1 MLDTQPI
8 RILLIEDNPGD
19 ARLIREALSGA
30 DGDAADVE
38 VADRL
43 STGLARI
50 EGGAFDAIILDL
62 SLPDSRGLATFESV
76 HRLAPRLPTV
86 LLTGLDDEGLALRA
100 VAQGAQNY
108 LVKGAVKPAAILREL
123 RFAVERG
130 KALDQVLGGAA
141 QAAPGKILGFMGAK
155 GGCGATT
162 VALNVAVALARQG
175 KSVVAIELS
184 PYRAG
189 LTLHLRAS
197 PRRDVADL
205 FALAPDQINA
215 TELRKRLVATDFGV
229 QFLFAPQ
236 EARQCGYPDPEC
248 VAALLRAAAGMAAFV
263 VVDLAATPGPA
274 HGACAQMCDPFLAVM
289 EREPAGVAAG
299 KNLMSLLD
307 TWGLEKRAM
316 AAVLVTKNPMSAYVS
331 TTQASAELGVPVA
344 GVIPPA
350 TEVLETTYRLAL
362 PLLIAEPESLPAE
375 SLKLLAQRLT
385 APMLA
390 GVEG

>member
-8 RILLIEDNPGD
+8 KILLIEDNPGD
-19 ARLIREALSGA
+19 ARLIREGVSGA
-30 DGDAADVE
+30 GGDAADVE

-76 HRLAPRLPTV
+76 HRLAPRLPAV
-86 LLTGLDDEGLALRA
+86 VLTGLDDEDLALRA
-100 VAQGAQNY
+100 VAQGAQSY

-130 KALDQVLGGAA
+130 KALDQLLGGAT

-175 KSVVAIELS
+175 KTVVAIELS
-184 PYRAG
+184 SYRAG

-197 PRRDVADL
+197 PLRDLADL
-205 FALAPDQINA
+205 LALAPDQINA
-215 TELRKRLVATDFGV
+215 TEVRKRLVATDFGV

-236 EARQCGYPDPEC
+236 EAGRWADPDPDR
-248 VAALLRAAAGMAAFV
+248 VAALLRTVAGMAAFV
-263 VVDLAATPGPA
+263 VVDLTATPYSA
-274 HGACAQMCDPFLAVM
+274 HRVLARMCDRFLLVM
-289 EREPAGVAAG
+289 EREPIGLAAG
-299 KNLMSLLD
+299 KSLMRLLEF
-307 TWGLEKRAM
+307 WGLEKRAL

-331 TTQASAELGVPVA
+331 PAQAAAELGVPVA
-344 GVIPPA
+344 AVIPPA
-350 TEVLETTYRLAL
+350 TEVLEIAHRLAA
-362 PLLIAEPESLPAE
+362 PLLIAEPDSLPAE

-385 APMLA
+385 APVLA
-390 GVEG
+390 GVEA